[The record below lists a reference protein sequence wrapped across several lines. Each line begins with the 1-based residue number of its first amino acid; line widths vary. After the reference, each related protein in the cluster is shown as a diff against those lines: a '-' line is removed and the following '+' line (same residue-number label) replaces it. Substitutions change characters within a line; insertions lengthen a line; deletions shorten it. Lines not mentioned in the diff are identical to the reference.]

1 MKYLPELPTKELLD
15 AIAYGQ
21 PIASSHEDIY
31 TRIRAAA
38 PEMKDEPVAFAR
50 TFDGE
55 MITDSLTMFLDTA
68 ERELS
73 RMNAEFPDV
82 DRREIVPLYR
92 CPPEVEALKAE
103 IERLHNLIE
112 THNKEC
118 VSQCEFC
125 QKQGRCDG
133 FVIRGLQCTD
143 CPRYYTISA
152 EQ

>member
-1 MKYLPELPTKELLD
+1 MKLLPEVPTEEMLTSLTED
-15 AIAYGQ
+15 CDESGNATPLTPDIAYQ
-21 PIASSHEDIY
+21 RLY
-31 TRIRAAA
+31 AAA

-103 IERLHNLIE
+103 IERLK
-112 THNKEC
+112 KERD
-118 VSQCEFC
+118 EGWDAFKKIRKAFC
-125 QKQGRCDG
+125 DEKFGDRLKG
-133 FVIRGLQCTD
+133 VIVLTKGD
-143 CPRYYTISA
+143 SA
-152 EQ
+152 AP